1 MEHRGV
7 EYRVVQTIERGIW
20 MWTVAIEP
28 RSFRGATSGTEKSRD
43 AAIATAEQAI
53 DRWLVPNIKVAK
65 VKLEP
70 RQD

>member
-1 MEHRGV
+1 MEYRGV

-28 RSFRGATSGTEKSRD
+28 RSSRGATSGTEKSRD
-43 AAIATAEQAI
+43 AAIATAERAI
-53 DRWLVPNIKVAK
+53 DRWFGPKVAK
-65 VKLEP
+65 LKLVP

>member
-43 AAIATAEQAI
+43 AAIATAERAI
-53 DRWLVPNIKVAK
+53 DRWLVTNTNGP
-65 VKLEP
+65 KL
-70 RQD
+70 